1 VQAHLI
7 PVGPARFE
15 LYSETPADDDSQPGH
30 DAGRVRRWLHQARE
44 QWRTL
49 VDAARMGTATS
60 GWPKW
65 RDTIVCNLAESLDEQ
80 RTMWALRKASVAT
93 VVYPSA
99 IDQAAAAATLN
110 QILSR
115 AQRFHGQR
123 LILWALLF
131 VLSGVLF
138 FVPGPNIVAYFFGF
152 RAFGHLQSWRGA
164 RNAATSIAWT
174 FQASDDLAELATLI
188 HQSHGSRASRVDAIA
203 RRLHLEHLAA
213 FFERAAA

>member
-1 VQAHLI
+1 VLVHLI
-7 PVGPARFE
+7 PVTRGRFE
-15 LYSETPADDDSQPGH
+15 IYSETPDDEDPQPAH
-30 DAGRVRRWLHQARE
+30 DAGRVRRWLHRARE

-49 VDAARMGTATS
+49 VDAARMSTATS

-65 RDTIVCNLAESLDEQ
+65 RDT
-80 RTMWALRKASVAT
+80 

-99 IDQAAAAATLN
+99 MDQAAAAASIN
-110 QILSR
+110 QILSG

-123 LILWALLF
+123 LILWLLLF
-131 VLSGVLF
+131 IASGVLF

-164 RNAATSIAWT
+164 RNGATSIAWA
-174 FQASDDLAELATLI
+174 FQASDDLAELATLV
-188 HQSHGSRASRVDAIA
+188 HQPHGSRASRVDAIA

>member
-1 VQAHLI
+1 MLVHLI
-7 PVGPARFE
+7 PVTRGRFE
-15 LYSETPADDDSQPGH
+15 IYSETPDDEDPQPAH
-30 DAGRVRRWLHQARE
+30 DAGRFRQWLHRARE

-49 VDAARMGTATS
+49 VDGARMSTATS

-65 RDTIVCNLAESLDEQ
+65 RDTVVCNLAESLDEQ
-80 RTMWALRKASVAT
+80 RTMWALRKATAAT

-99 IDQAAAAATLN
+99 MDQSAAAASIN
-110 QILSR
+110 QILSG

-123 LILWALLF
+123 LILWLVLF
-131 VLSGVLF
+131 IASGVLF

-164 RNAATSIAWT
+164 RNGATSVVWT
-174 FQASDDLAELATLI
+174 YQASDDLAELATLV
-188 HQSHGSRASRVDAIA
+188 HEAHGSRASRVDAIA